1 MFCVDCDKRLCTK
14 CIKEH
19 KNHELEDYEDYVKQ
33 CSDRQKE
40 ALAFIKDHFKASEQR
55 ILQVE

>member
-1 MFCVDCDKRLCTK
+1 MHKRTQ
-14 CIKEH
+14 
-19 KNHELEDYEDYVKQ
+19 NHEFEDYEDYVKQ